1 MSCYS
6 IATRE
11 QRCRRY
17 LRRVGLELH
26 KCRIRD
32 KWADTY
38 GMYTIVKANTDPAD
52 YQYDCDLDD
61 VETFIKDVVWPELL
75 ERSRCGF

>member
-17 LRRVGLELH
+17 LHRVGLELH
-26 KCRIRD
+26 KSRVRC

-38 GMYTIVKANTDPAD
+38 DMYAIVKPGTDKED
-52 YQYDCDLDD
+52 YKYDLDLDD
-61 VETFIKDVVWPELL
+61 LELYINDEVIPELL
-75 ERSRCGF
+75 ERSRYE

>member
-17 LRRVGLELH
+17 LHRLGLELH
-26 KCRIRD
+26 KSRAR
-32 KWADTY
+32 KWSSDTY
-38 GMYTIVKANTDPAD
+38 DMYAIVKAGSDTTD
-52 YQYDCDLDD
+52 YQYDCYLDD
-61 VETFIKDVVWPELL
+61 VERFINDVVWPELL
-75 ERSRCGF
+75 ERSRY

>member
-1 MSCYS
+1 MSYYS

-26 KCRIRD
+26 KSRVRN

-38 GMYTIVKANTDPAD
+38 GMYVIVDPDNDTTD
-52 YQYDCDLDD
+52 YQYDMYLED
-61 VETFIKDVVWPELL
+61 VEDYVKDVVWPELL
-75 ERSRCGF
+75 ARSRY

>member
-6 IATRE
+6 IATRV
-11 QRCRRY
+11 QKCRRY

-26 KCRIRD
+26 KSRVRN

-38 GMYTIVKANTDPAD
+38 GMYAIVKANSDTAD
-52 YQYDCDLDD
+52 YQYDCYLDD
-61 VETFIKDVVWPELL
+61 VEAFIKDVVEPELL
-75 ERSRCGF
+75 ERSRY

>member
-1 MSCYS
+1 MSYYS

-26 KCRIRD
+26 KSRVRD
-32 KWADTY
+32 IGADTY
-38 GMYTIVKANTDPAD
+38 DMYAIVKPGTDRAD
-52 YQYDCDLDD
+52 YQYDVYLDD
-61 VETFIKDVVWPELL
+61 VEAYVHDVVWPELL
-75 ERSRCGF
+75 ERRRYY